1 METWRRFLS
10 EGSPDDP
17 GQMQD
22 PDEPVYGEPLDGDE
36 DLEVDQPYYSPASE
50 EPPGGYY
57 NDDYPDGYDPDAER
71 QPYYSPAS
79 NEPPGGFYS
88 DDYPDGYDPDTYY
101 SPASEEPPGGYYN
114 DDYPDGYDP
123 DAPRGMSPRDR
134 DRQFRSDYDDA
145 IESGMSHDEAMK
157 YLDSDE
163 SYNF

>member
-1 METWRRFLS
+1 MKNNTKLIMETWRRFLS

-17 GQMQD
+17 GHMQD

-50 EPPGGYY
+50 EPVVGFYDEDY
-57 NDDYPDGYDPDAER
+57 NPQGFDPDA
-71 QPYYSPAS
+71 
-79 NEPPGGFYS
+79 
-88 DDYPDGYDPDTYY
+88 YY
-101 SPASEEPPGGYYN
+101 SPASEEPTEGFYDEDYN
-114 DDYPDGYDP
+114 PQGFDP
-123 DAPRGMSPRDR
+123 DASREMSPRDR

-145 IESGMSHDEAMK
+145 IESDMSHDEAME

>member
-50 EPPGGYY
+50 EPVEGFYDEDY
-57 NDDYPDGYDPDAER
+57 NPQGFDPDASRE
-71 QPYYSPAS
+71 
-79 NEPPGGFYS
+79 
-88 DDYPDGYDPDTYY
+88 
-101 SPASEEPPGGYYN
+101 
-114 DDYPDGYDP
+114 
-123 DAPRGMSPRDR
+123 MSPRDR

-145 IESGMSHDEAMK
+145 IESDMSHDEAME

>member
-50 EPPGGYY
+50 EPAEGFYDEDY
-57 NDDYPDGYDPDAER
+57 NSQGFDPD
-71 QPYYSPAS
+71 S
-79 NEPPGGFYS
+79 
-88 DDYPDGYDPDTYY
+88 YY
-101 SPASEEPPGGYYN
+101 SPASEEPPEGFYDEDYN
-114 DDYPDGYDP
+114 PQGFDP

-145 IESGMSHDEAMK
+145 IESDMSHDEAME